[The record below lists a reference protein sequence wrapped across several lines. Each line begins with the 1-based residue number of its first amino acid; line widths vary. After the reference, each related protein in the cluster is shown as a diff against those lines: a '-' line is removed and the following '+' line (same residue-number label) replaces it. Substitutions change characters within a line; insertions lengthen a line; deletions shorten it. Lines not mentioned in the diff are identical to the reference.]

1 MLSCRFWI
9 FLPNFAARRVL
20 VAFVVEIHR
29 QASAFFIQRISNTY
43 YNHIMGKKIQFSL
56 VYRDMWQS
64 SGKFQPRKD
73 QLERIA
79 PVFVEMGCFAR
90 VETNGGAFE
99 QVNLLAGENPN
110 EAVRAFCK
118 PLHEAGIKTH
128 MLDRGLNALRMYPVP
143 DDVRA
148 LMYKV
153 KHAQGTDIT
162 RIFDGLNDVRNIKP
176 SIKWAKEAGMTAQT
190 ALCIT
195 TSPVHTLEYYTK
207 LADELIEAGAEEI
220 CLKDMA
226 GIGQP
231 AFLGK
236 LTKAIKTKHPDIII
250 EYHGHSGPG
259 LSMASILEVCNNG
272 ADIIDTAIE
281 PLSWGKVHPDIISV
295 LSMLRNE
302 GFEVP
307 DINMNAYMKA
317 RALTQEFIDEWL
329 GYFINPANK
338 YMSSLLLG
346 CGLPGGM
353 MGSMMADLGGIRQTI
368 NNLRKKK
375 GEEELSMDDMLVK
388 LFNEVEY
395 VWPRVGYPPLV
406 TPFSQYTKN
415 IALMNLLT
423 MEQGKGR
430 FVMMDESMWGMILG
444 KSGKVPGKIDPELVE
459 LAKKQ
464 GREFTDVDPRTLL
477 TNALEDFKKEMDENG
492 WDYGQDDE
500 ELFEL
505 AMHPEQYR
513 NYKSGQA
520 KKNFLE
526 DLQKAKDAKLGAKV
540 SLEEAA
546 AFKHAK
552 ADAIVAPVKGQIF
565 WEFQGDG
572 EAAPAIE
579 PFIGKEYKEGDT
591 FCYICTP
598 WGEFEA
604 IPAALGGQLVEIN
617 AKQGSKVSKGDVIA
631 YIQRP
636 EAE

>member
-1 MLSCRFWI
+1 M
-9 FLPNFAARRVL
+9 
-20 VAFVVEIHR
+20 
-29 QASAFFIQRISNTY
+29 TK
-43 YNHIMGKKIQFSL
+43 KKIQFSL

-79 PVFVEMGCFAR
+79 PVIIDMGCFSR

-99 QVNLLAGENPN
+99 QVNLMAGENPN

-118 PLHEAGIKTH
+118 PFNEVGIKTH

-153 KHAQGTDIT
+153 KHAQGVDIP
-162 RIFDGLNDVRNIKP
+162 RIFCGLNDTRNIIP
-176 SIKWAKEAGMTAQT
+176 SIKWAKAAGMTPQAT
-190 ALCIT
+190 LCIT
-195 TSPVHTLEYYTK
+195 TSPVHTVEYYSAI
-207 LADELIEAGAEEI
+207 ADEVIAAGAEEI

-231 AFLGK
+231 AMLGA

-250 EYHGHSGPG
+250 QYHGHSGPG

-295 LSMLRNE
+295 QSMLKNE
-302 GFEVP
+302 GFEVA
-307 DINMNAYMKA
+307 DINMNAYMQA
-317 RALTQEFIDEWL
+317 RTLTQEFIDDWL

-338 YMSSLLLG
+338 HMSSLLLG

-353 MGSMMADLGGIRQTI
+353 MGSMMADLGGIQTMI
-368 NNLRKKK
+368 NKLRAQK
-375 GEEELSMDDMLVK
+375 GEAELTMDDMLVK

-423 MEQGKGR
+423 IEQGKGR
-430 FVMMDESMWGMILG
+430 FVMMDDAMWGMILG
-444 KSGKVPGKIDPELVE
+444 KSGKIPGTIDPELVE

-464 GREFTDVDPRTLL
+464 NREFTDVDPHTLL
-477 TNALEDFKKEMDENG
+477 ENALDGFKKEMDENG
-492 WDYGQDDE
+492 WEYGQDDE

-513 NYKSGQA
+513 AFKSGQA
-520 KKNFLE
+520 KKQLLA
-526 DLQKAKDAKLGAKV
+526 DIQKAKDAKLGGGQKI
-540 SLEEAA
+540 SKEEIDAL
-546 AFKHAK
+546 KHAK
-552 ADAIVAPVKGQIF
+552 ADAVKSPLAGQLLWSFGGEGVMAPCV
-565 WEFQGDG
+565 
-572 EAAPAIE
+572 E
-579 PFIGKEYKEGDT
+579 PFIGQKYQEGQP
-591 FCYICTP
+591 FCYLQTK
-598 WGEFEA
+598 WGEIVE
-604 IPAALGGQLVEIN
+604 IPAAMGGKLVDISV
-617 AKQGSKVSKGDVIA
+617 KPGQQIRQGDTIA
-631 YIQRP
+631 WIER
-636 EAE
+636 EA

>member
-1 MLSCRFWI
+1 MK
-9 FLPNFAARRVL
+9 
-20 VAFVVEIHR
+20 
-29 QASAFFIQRISNTY
+29 
-43 YNHIMGKKIQFSL
+43 KKIQFSL

-73 QLERIA
+73 QLARIA
-79 PVFVEMGCFAR
+79 PVIIEMGCFAR

-118 PLHEAGIKTH
+118 PFNEAGIKTH

-143 DDVRA
+143 DDVRQ

-153 KHAQGTDIT
+153 KKAQGTDIT
-162 RIFDGLNDVRNIKP
+162 RIFCGLNDTRNIIP
-176 SIKWAKEAGMTAQT
+176 SIKWAKEAGMIPQAT
-190 ALCIT
+190 LCIT
-195 TSPVHTLEYYTK
+195 TSPVHTVEYYSK
-207 LADELIEAGAEEI
+207 IADEVIAAGAEEI

-231 AFLGK
+231 AMLGK
-236 LTKAIKTKHPDIII
+236 LTKAIKTNHPDIII

-259 LSMASILEVCNNG
+259 LSMASILEVCENG

-281 PLSWGKVHPDIISV
+281 PLSWGKVHPDVISV
-295 LSMLRNE
+295 QSMLKNE
-302 GFEVP
+302 GFDVP
-307 DINMNAYMKA
+307 EINMNAYMKA
-317 RALTQEFIDEWL
+317 RSLTQEFIDDWL

-338 YMSSLLLG
+338 HMSSLLLT

-353 MGSMMADLGGIRQTI
+353 MGSMMADLGGIRDTI
-368 NNLRKKK
+368 NHLREKK
-375 GEEELSMDDMLVK
+375 GEEPLSMDDMLVK
-388 LFNEVEY
+388 LFDEVAY

-430 FVMMDESMWGMILG
+430 FVMMDDSMWGMILG
-444 KSGKVPGKIDPELVE
+444 KSGKVPGEIAPELVA
-459 LAKKQ
+459 LAKEQ
-464 GREFTDVDPRTLL
+464 GREFTDADPHTLL
-477 TNALEDFKKEMDENG
+477 TNALDDFKKEMDENG
-492 WDYGQDDE
+492 WDYGQDNE

-520 KKNFLE
+520 KKNFLA
-526 DLQKAKDAKLGAKV
+526 DLQKAKDAEMGSNVTPEQLT
-540 SLEEAA
+540 E
-546 AFKHAK
+546 FKHAK

-565 WEFQGDG
+565 WEFNG
-572 EAAPAIE
+572 EGECVASVE
-579 PFIGKEYKEGDT
+579 PFIGKEYREGDV
-591 FCYICTP
+591 FCYIQAP
-598 WGEFEA
+598 WGEFVE
-604 IPAALGGQLVEIN
+604 IPADLGGKLVEIN
-617 AKQGSKVSKGDVIA
+617 AKQGTKVRKGDVIG

-636 EAE
+636 E

>member
-1 MLSCRFWI
+1 
-9 FLPNFAARRVL
+9 
-20 VAFVVEIHR
+20 
-29 QASAFFIQRISNTY
+29 
-43 YNHIMGKKIQFSL
+43 MGKKIQFSL

-368 NNLRKKK
+368 NNLRRKK

-565 WEFQGDG
+565 WEFQGEG

>member
-1 MLSCRFWI
+1 
-9 FLPNFAARRVL
+9 
-20 VAFVVEIHR
+20 
-29 QASAFFIQRISNTY
+29 
-43 YNHIMGKKIQFSL
+43 MGKKIQFSL

-477 TNALEDFKKEMDENG
+477 TNTLEDFKKEMDENG

-526 DLQKAKDAKLGAKV
+526 DLQKAKDAKLGAKI
-540 SLEEAA
+540 SLEEAT